1 MNNKI
6 INLLLLLMLSFSVA
20 NCKLMPYRN
29 DFDCPLPQGLKCKSL
44 YEVNKMADFDMFNPN
59 NNNDKPNFKSRCFAR
74 CSGRYNNDI
83 RN

>member
-6 INLLLLLMLSFSVA
+6 INLLLLLMLSFIVSG
-20 NCKLMPYRN
+20 CKLMPYRS

-44 YEVNKMADFDMFNPN
+44 YEVNKMADLDMFNPN
-59 NNNDKPNFKSRCFAR
+59 NNNDKPNFKSRCF
-74 CSGRYNNDI
+74 GRYNNDI

>member
-20 NCKLMPYRN
+20 SCKLMPYRS

-44 YEVNKMADFDMFNPN
+44 YEVNKMADLDMFNP
-59 NNNDKPNFKSRCFAR
+59 NNNDKPNFKSRCSAR
-74 CSGRYNNDI
+74 CFGGYNNDI

>member
-1 MNNKI
+1 
-6 INLLLLLMLSFSVA
+6 MLSFIASG
-20 NCKLMPYRN
+20 CKLMPYRN

-59 NNNDKPNFKSRCFAR
+59 NNDKYNFKSRCF
-74 CSGRYNNDI
+74 GRYNNDI

>member
-44 YEVNKMADFDMFNPN
+44 YEVNKMADQNMFNPN
-59 NNNDKPNFKSRCFAR
+59 NNNDKPNLKSRCF
-74 CSGRYNNDI
+74 GRYNNDI

>member
-6 INLLLLLMLSFSVA
+6 INLLLLLMLSFIASG
-20 NCKLMPYRN
+20 CKLMPYRN
-29 DFDCPLPQGLKCKSL
+29 DFDCLLPQGLKCKSL

-59 NNNDKPNFKSRCFAR
+59 NNDKSNINTSRC
-74 CSGRYNNDI
+74 SVRYNNDI